1 MATLMA
7 ILAVLGPIAGLGYAW
22 WKKYY
27 APEVVLARL
36 NAVEKA
42 KQEATK
48 VAAEELKAAYNKIDV
63 EKLDEA
69 DIASRL
75 NTPVK

>member
-1 MATLMA
+1 MTTVMA
-7 ILAVLGPIAGLGYAW
+7 ILAVLGPLAGFGYAW
-22 WKKYY
+22 WRKYY

-36 NAVEKA
+36 KAVERA
-42 KQEATK
+42 KVEATR
-48 VAAEELKAAYNKIDV
+48 VAAEELKATYGKIDM

-69 DIASRL
+69 DITSRL